1 MRHPT
6 LWQCSFSLTSILWL
20 SRGDQPQLSAHISQA
35 CVIMLW
41 CSLRLFFPNLAELL
55 ISFRIKPC
63 NLSTACLLM
72 IHDISCFVSFIG
84 TMVPD
89 DFAHLHVAHPV
100 QGTSYHSRQ
109 QHILSAVSPYSLL
122 VPAFHIFLALF
133 YPIYLTV
140 TISFFSCIKYHV
152 KQEHDSERCFCGGQL

>member
-6 LWQCSFSLTSILWL
+6 LWQCSFSLTRILWL
-20 SRGDQPQLSAHISQA
+20 SRDDQPQFSACISQV
-35 CVIMLW
+35 CVIILW
-41 CSLRLFFPNLAELL
+41 YSLSLFFPNLAELL

-84 TMVPD
+84 TVVPD

-109 QHILSAVSPYSLL
+109 QHILSTVSPYSVL
-122 VPAFHIFLALF
+122 VPAFHILCHYFILF
-133 YPIYLTV
+133 T
-140 TISFFSCIKYHV
+140 
-152 KQEHDSERCFCGGQL
+152 